1 MQKKSSKKTSQRT
14 KKRAVRRVPA
24 ALRARALAIINSN
37 AYDDDSR
44 EGIRNVL
51 NERTS
56 DLSDLIDYV
65 QRVEDGETFCDMAGA
80 GRKRQREAQIIFRFL
95 QQPITRWLRE
105 AFMDALQGA
114 AARADCEREYLV
126 RINAREPVDK
136 RLALN
141 SLTQLL
147 ILGGGDR
154 NTLRLSER
162 DKVVQATSELLSNP
176 KTPASLFEA
185 VAGFV
190 TETMNRKEGQEELLY
205 SAPMLTVFLDS
216 YQEDELMGAV
226 IAARKE
232 AQS

>member
-1 MQKKSSKKTSQRT
+1 MRKKSSKKKPQRT
-14 KKRAVRRVPA
+14 KKRVVRRVPA
-24 ALRARALAIINSN
+24 ALRARALAIMNSD

-44 EGIRNVL
+44 EGICNVL
-51 NERTS
+51 NEREA
-56 DLSDLIDYV
+56 DLSDLTDYV
-65 QRVEDGETFCDMAGA
+65 QRVEGGETFCDVAGE

-105 AFMDALQGA
+105 AVMDALQDA
-114 AARADCEREYLV
+114 AARADCDREYLV

-136 RLALN
+136 KLALN

-162 DKVVQATSELLSNP
+162 DKVAQATSELLSNP
-176 KTPASLFEA
+176 KTPAGLFEA

-190 TETMNRKEGQEELLY
+190 TEALNRNEGQEELLY
-205 SAPMLTVFLDS
+205 SAPMLTVILDS
-216 YQEDELMGAV
+216 YPEDELMGAV

-232 AQS
+232 GQS